1 MYKEYLSS
9 FREVYLSQKYKI
21 YLIFNY
27 LIFNLVVFGST
38 KKYLCKFY
46 LCFWG
51 APIKNISLK
60 KNMLRQYRLLQT
72 LAENPY

>member
-1 MYKEYLSS
+1 MCIKNIYQVLEKFI
-9 FREVYLSQKYKI
+9 FRKKYKI

-27 LIFNLVVFGST
+27 LTFNLVVFGST

-51 APIKNISLK
+51 APVKTYRLK
-60 KNMLRQYRLLQT
+60 KKY
-72 LAENPY
+72 A